1 MFRKKQDHSH
11 PFSPQKQYYR
21 DELFPDAVEVT
32 LECRVVSAG
41 RLQSTL
47 RIGSIRATNL
57 ITELEEHGIIG
68 PDRGN
73 RSREI
78 FFTLEQWENECHNF
92 SWKPEDPKQ
101 DLTPELTGK
110 KSYCQYC
117 GSKVPSSAYICW
129 RCGKKL
135 PISEKKHR
143 KNMVAFL
150 FIFVLL
156 ILFFVPVRVNSPVPV
171 ISKEDYISQ
180 CMTISYEQLSRNPE
194 SYKGEYFTF
203 VGEVIQVIEYGS
215 SVQIRLNITAEES
228 YGTYYY
234 KDPIYVTLNL
244 HEDGNRILEN
254 DIIRIYGQCE
264 GLYTYIAVLGNTIS
278 IPKIDA
284 EYWELIK

>member
-1 MFRKKQDHSH
+1 
-11 PFSPQKQYYR
+11 
-21 DELFPDAVEVT
+21 
-32 LECRVVSAG
+32 
-41 RLQSTL
+41 
-47 RIGSIRATNL
+47 
-57 ITELEEHGIIG
+57 
-68 PDRGN
+68 
-73 RSREI
+73 
-78 FFTLEQWENECHNF
+78 
-92 SWKPEDPKQ
+92 
-101 DLTPELTGK
+101 
-110 KSYCQYC
+110 
-117 GSKVPSSAYICW
+117 
-129 RCGKKL
+129 
-135 PISEKKHR
+135 
-143 KNMVAFL
+143 MVAFL

-156 ILFFVPVRVNSPVPV
+156 ILFFVPVRVDSPAPV

-203 VGEVIQVIEYGS
+203 VGEVIQVIEYGI